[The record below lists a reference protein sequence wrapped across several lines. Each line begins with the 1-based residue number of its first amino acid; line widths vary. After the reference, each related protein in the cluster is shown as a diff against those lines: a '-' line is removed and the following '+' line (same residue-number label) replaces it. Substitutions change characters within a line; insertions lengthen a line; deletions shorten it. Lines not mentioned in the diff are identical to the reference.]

1 MGEIRNAEQTT
12 RKPKEFVNSMKR
24 SLSLVCVLASGLGVV
39 AVAQAAPA
47 KPDPTAAA
55 APVQITGATKV
66 AVINFQQ
73 AVGQTNEFQRDIAD
87 LRKKYE
93 PREQQLQQQNTEIE
107 SMKKQLQDGG
117 EKISDADRQTKLRTI
132 DDKTKSLQRSA
143 EDLRND
149 EQTDGQGTFQ
159 QVGQKV
165 YDVMVSYAQ
174 QQGFGLVL
182 DASQQNSGV
191 LWPSPQS
198 DITKPVTEAYN
209 AKSGIPAPAN
219 VPSAPAPHS
228 GGMPGA
234 PRTMPRGT
242 TPH

>member
-1 MGEIRNAEQTT
+1 
-12 RKPKEFVNSMKR
+12 MKR

-47 KPDPTAAA
+47 NPDPTAAA
-55 APVQITGATKV
+55 GSVAATGVTKV

-73 AVGQTNEFQRDIAD
+73 AVGQTNEFQRDLAD
-87 LRKKYE
+87 LRKKFE
-93 PREQQLQQQNTEIE
+93 PREQALQQQNTEIDTL
-107 SMKKQLQDGG
+107 KKQLQDGG
-117 EKISDADRQTKLRTI
+117 DKISDADRQARLRSI

-149 EQTDGQGTFQ
+149 EQTDGQETFQ

-165 YDVMVSYAQ
+165 YDVMVTYAQ
-174 QQGFGLVL
+174 GQGFGLVL

-198 DITKPVTEAYN
+198 DITKAVIQAYN
-209 AKSGIPAPAN
+209 TKSGIPAPAA
-219 VPSAPAPHS
+219 VPSAPAPHA
-228 GGMPGA
+228 GGVGA
-234 PRTMPRGT
+234 TTPRTTAPHTT

>member
-1 MGEIRNAEQTT
+1 
-12 RKPKEFVNSMKR
+12 MKR

-47 KPDPTAAA
+47 TPDPTAAA
-55 APVQITGATKV
+55 ASVPVTGATKI

-73 AVGQTNEFQRDIAD
+73 AVGQTNEFQRDLAD
-87 LRKKYE
+87 LRKKFE
-93 PREQQLQQQNTEIE
+93 PREQQIQQQNTESE
-107 SMKKQLQDGG
+107 TLKKQLQTSGD
-117 EKISDADRQTKLRTI
+117 KLTDADRQTRLRTI
-132 DDKTKSLQRSA
+132 DDKTKSLQRTA

-149 EQTDGQGTFQ
+149 EQTDGQETFQ

-191 LWPSPQS
+191 LWPSPGS
-198 DITKPVTEAYN
+198 EITKAVVEAYN
-209 AKSGIPAPAN
+209 AKSGIPAPAS
-219 VPSAPAPHS
+219 VPSAPAPHA
-228 GGMPGA
+228 GGAA
-234 PRTMPRGT
+234 PARTAPHT
-242 TPH
+242 TPRPH

>member
-1 MGEIRNAEQTT
+1 
-12 RKPKEFVNSMKR
+12 MKR
-24 SLSLVCVLASGLGVV
+24 SLSLVCVLASGLGVA

-47 KPDPTAAA
+47 TTPDPTAAA
-55 APVQITGATKV
+55 PAPVAITGATKV

-73 AVGQTNEFQRDIAD
+73 AVGQTNEFQRDLAD
-87 LRKKYE
+87 LRKKFE
-93 PREQQLQQQNTEIE
+93 PREQQLQQENTEIDNL
-107 SMKKQLQDGG
+107 KKQLQAAGAQV
-117 EKISDADRQTKLRTI
+117 SDADRQTKLRSI
-132 DDKTKSLQRSA
+132 DDKTKTLQRSA

-149 EQTDGQGTFQ
+149 EQTDGQETFQ

-198 DITKPVTEAYN
+198 DITKPVVEAYN

-219 VPSAPAPHS
+219 VPSAPAPHA
-228 GGMPGA
+228 GGAA
-234 PRTMPRGT
+234 PRTTPRTT

>member
-1 MGEIRNAEQTT
+1 MRAKPP

-39 AVAQAAPA
+39 AVAQASPA
-47 KPDPTAAA
+47 TPDPTAAA
-55 APVQITGATKV
+55 ASVPVTGATKV

-73 AVGQTNEFQRDIAD
+73 AVGQTNEFQRDLAD

-93 PREQQLQQQNTEIE
+93 PREQTLQQQNTEIDAL
-107 SMKKQLQDGG
+107 KKQLQDAGT
-117 EKISDADRQTKLRTI
+117 KISDVDRQTKLRSI

-149 EQTDGQGTFQ
+149 EQTDGQETFQ

-198 DITKPVTEAYN
+198 DITKPVVEAYN
-209 AKSGIPAPAN
+209 AKSGIPAPAS
-219 VPSAPAPHS
+219 VPSAPAPHA
-228 GGMPGA
+228 GGAPGA
-234 PRTMPRGT
+234 TRTTPRTT

>member
-1 MGEIRNAEQTT
+1 
-12 RKPKEFVNSMKR
+12 MKR

-47 KPDPTAAA
+47 RPDPTAAA
-55 APVQITGATKV
+55 ASVPVTGATKIG
-66 AVINFQQ
+66 VINFQQ
-73 AVGQTNEFQRDIAD
+73 AVGQTNEFQRDLAD

-93 PREQQLQQQNTEIE
+93 PREQQLQQQNTEID
-107 SMKKQLQDGG
+107 SLKKQLQDAGD
-117 EKISDADRQTKLRTI
+117 KISDADRQARLRTI

-149 EQTDGQGTFQ
+149 EQTDGQETFQ

-165 YDVMVSYAQ
+165 YNVMVSYAQ

-198 DITKPVTEAYN
+198 DITKVVVEAYN
-209 AKSGIPAPAN
+209 TKSGIPAPVA
-219 VPSAPAPHS
+219 VPSAPAPHA
-228 GGMPGA
+228 GA
-234 PRTMPRGT
+234 SRTTPRTS
-242 TPH
+242 TPHD

>member
-1 MGEIRNAEQTT
+1 MRIKPS

-24 SLSLVCVLASGLGVV
+24 SLSLVCVLASGLGVA

-47 KPDPTAAA
+47 RPDPTAAA
-55 APVQITGATKV
+55 ASVPVTGATKV

-73 AVGQTNEFQRDIAD
+73 AVGQTNEFQRDLAD

-93 PREQQLQQQNTEIE
+93 PREQQLQQENTQIDAL
-107 SMKKQLQDGG
+107 KKQLQDAGD
-117 EKISDADRQTKLRTI
+117 KISDTDRQTRLRSI
-132 DDKTKSLQRSA
+132 DDKTKTLQRSA

-149 EQTDGQGTFQ
+149 EQTDGQETFQ

-198 DITKPVTEAYN
+198 DITKPVVEAYN
-209 AKSGIPAPAN
+209 AKSGIPAPAA
-219 VPSAPAPHS
+219 VPSAPAPHA
-228 GGMPGA
+228 GGVTGA
-234 PRTMPRGT
+234 PRTMPRT
-242 TPH
+242 STPH